1 MARYFVAN
9 TTQVGGTVHWAGSL
23 VADEVGDPIAELRS
37 AGAALLPAEEPAI
50 AVAAA
55 RATAK
60 RLKGASEGD
69 LTAMMLAAQAALPGR
84 TQLIYRPG
92 GPTAGP
98 FFANF
103 GELFVVAAAFMGDVE
118 VSFDASFQDPVV
130 VPAGDYDYVAARVGF
145 RQPLRANVA
154 VQWADGVRFFGG
166 NGDGGNF
173 ELSGPIESQ
182 CLSTGQPTLELPF
195 GSDLLLL
202 FGASVRMAAVGPFML
217 VAAGAGGSE
226 VFLFEGSGVQNPDG
240 TGPAIE
246 MASGA
251 ELAIILLPGS
261 DLGAGTLAGPADSTI
276 NLIPA
281 STGAMFSTVQPDFL
295 GALNTQNGTNAQL
308 LGYVPS
314 NPADWVDPPPPDV
327 RVAIDRLAAY
337 LVAVNG
343 GAPVP

>member
-1 MARYFVAN
+1 MAPYFLSN
-9 TTQVGGTVHWAGSL
+9 HTQVGGTVHWAGSL

-103 GELFVVAAAFMGDVE
+103 GELFVVA
-118 VSFDASFQDPVV
+118 
-130 VPAGDYDYVAARVGF
+130 
-145 RQPLRANVA
+145 
-154 VQWADGVRFFGG
+154 
-166 NGDGGNF
+166 
-173 ELSGPIESQ
+173 
-182 CLSTGQPTLELPF
+182 
-195 GSDLLLL
+195 
-202 FGASVRMAAVGPFML
+202 
-217 VAAGAGGSE
+217 GGSE

-261 DLGAGTLAGPADSTI
+261 DLGAGTLAGQADSTI
-276 NLIPA
+276 NLI
-281 STGAMFSTVQPDFL
+281 
-295 GALNTQNGTNAQL
+295 
-308 LGYVPS
+308 
-314 NPADWVDPPPPDV
+314 
-327 RVAIDRLAAY
+327 
-337 LVAVNG
+337 
-343 GAPVP
+343 